1 MKRREMLVA
10 TGLTALGLSHFPLGR
25 AAAADKPKRKLLM
38 FTKSAG
44 FEHSVAKREGDKL
57 SHNELIMTDLS
68 RDHGFE
74 VVCTKDGT
82 VFDSDLDQ
90 YDAFLFY
97 TTGVLTEPGTDKSPP
112 MSAKGKERL
121 LAAVASGKGFLASHC
136 GSDTFHSPGH
146 IAGKSREEQAER
158 DPYIAM
164 LGGEFISHGPQQK
177 AGQRIVDPKFPG
189 FGDIDPKSIVDG
201 EFVVEDEWYSLKNF
215 PDDLH
220 VILAMDT
227 QGMNG
232 KDYQRPPYP
241 STWARRHGKGR
252 VFYTSM
258 GHREDVWTNPNFQRM
273 LLGGLA
279 WAFGDVAYDVPSNI
293 KEATP
298 GAHVMPPA

>member
-1 MKRREMLVA
+1 MKRREMLLA
-10 TGLTALGLSHFPLGR
+10 TGLTALGLSQLPLGR

-57 SHNELIMTDLS
+57 SHNERIMTDLS

-74 VVCTKDGT
+74 IVCTKDGA

-97 TTGVLTEPGTDKSPP
+97 TTGVLTEQGTDKSPP

-121 LAAVASGKGFLASHC
+121 LAAVAGGKGFLASHC
-136 GSDTFHSPGH
+136 GADTFHSPGH
-146 IAGKSREEQAER
+146 IAGKSREEQDER
-158 DPYIAM
+158 DSYIAM

-177 AGQRIVDPKFPG
+177 ARQRIVDPKFPG
-189 FGDIDPKSIVDG
+189 FGQIDPKSIVDG
-201 EFVVEDEWYSLKNF
+201 EFAVEDEWYSLKNF

-227 QGMNG
+227 QGMDG

-241 STWARRHGKGR
+241 ATWARRHGKGR

-279 WAFGDVAYDVPSNI
+279 WAFGDVEYDVPANI
-293 KEATP
+293 KQATP

>member
-1 MKRREMLVA
+1 MKRREMLLA
-10 TGLTALGLSHFPLGR
+10 TGLTALGLSQLPFGR

-38 FTKSAG
+38 FTKSG
-44 FEHSVAKREGDKL
+44 EFEHSVAKRDGDKL
-57 SHNELIMTDLS
+57 SHNERIMTDLS

-74 VVCTKDGT
+74 VVCTKDGAA
-82 VFDSDLDQ
+82 FDSDLDQ

-97 TTGVLTEPGTDKSPP
+97 TTGVLTAPAQDKSPP
-112 MSAKGKERL
+112 MSDKGKQRL
-121 LAAVASGKGFLASHC
+121 LAAVAGGKGFLASHC
-136 GSDTFHSPGH
+136 GADTFHSPGH
-146 IAGKSREEQAER
+146 RAGKRREEQAEI

-177 AGQRIVDPKFPG
+177 ARQRIFDAKFPG

-201 EFVVEDEWYSLKNF
+201 EFVVNDEWYSLKNF

-227 QGMNG
+227 QGMDG
-232 KDYQRPPYP
+232 KDYQRPPFP

-258 GHREDVWTNPNFQRM
+258 GHREDVWTNPSFQRM

-279 WAFGDVAYDVPSNI
+279 WAFGDAAYDVPANI

>member
-1 MKRREMLVA
+1 MKRREMLLA
-10 TGLTALGLSHFPLGR
+10 TGLTALGLSQFPFGR
-25 AAAADKPKRKLLM
+25 AAAADKVKRKLLM

-44 FEHSVAKREGDKL
+44 FEHSVAKRDGDKL
-57 SHNELIMTDLS
+57 SHNERIMTDLS

-90 YDAFLFY
+90 FDAFLFY
-97 TTGVLTEPGTDKSPP
+97 TTGVLTEAGTDKSPP

-158 DPYIAM
+158 DSYIAM

-189 FGDIDPKSIVDG
+189 FGDIDSKSIVDG

-258 GHREDVWTNPNFQRM
+258 GHREDVWTNANFQRM